1 MYNNNIFDEIQPMMT
16 GEELKHALSALP
28 KYDGGIMCE
37 DSTIRLRGLSELY
50 GIYIP
55 SEMTIEIYHKL
66 YLALLHSFNK
76 KINKNIIKQQ
86 YENYN
91 LICGRQGNGIIG
103 GADSFTIIG
112 VSGIGKSSAIHKSI
126 EIITRNKVIDI
137 NHPQS
142 TIIPYLAVQCP
153 FDSSV
158 KGLLLE
164 ILRSVDEV
172 LSSDYYR
179 QAIRSRATTDILI
192 GSVSQIAINHIGVL
206 IVDEIQNIT
215 NSNNGK
221 ALVSALTQLINNS
234 GISICMVGTPECTL
248 LLESA
253 VQLARRSLGLRY
265 SALPYNEYFFEFCT
279 TVFEYQYVKNRTEIS
294 DAIIE
299 WLYEHSAGIIS
310 FVILLLHDAQEIA
323 ILNKR
328 ELLDLTSL
336 NEAYKQR
343 LTMMHDYIEPK
354 IKRQSQTQAAKKAS
368 ASEFGYSGYES
379 VSLSALANAAKLN
392 NMHIVDMLKK
402 YITMEEIHI

>member
-1 MYNNNIFDEIQPMMT
+1 M
-16 GEELKHALSALP
+16 
-28 KYDGGIMCE
+28 
-37 DSTIRLRGLSELY
+37 
-50 GIYIP
+50 
-55 SEMTIEIYHKL
+55 
-66 YLALLHSFNK
+66 
-76 KINKNIIKQQ
+76 
-86 YENYN
+86 
-91 LICGRQGNGIIG
+91 
-103 GADSFTIIG
+103 
-112 VSGIGKSSAIHKSI
+112 
-126 EIITRNKVIDI
+126 
-137 NHPQS
+137 
-142 TIIPYLAVQCP
+142 
-153 FDSSV
+153 
-158 KGLLLE
+158 
-164 ILRSVDEV
+164 
-172 LSSDYYR
+172 
-179 QAIRSRATTDILI
+179 
-192 GSVSQIAINHIGVL
+192 
-206 IVDEIQNIT
+206 
-215 NSNNGK
+215 
-221 ALVSALTQLINNS
+221 
-234 GISICMVGTPECTL
+234 
-248 LLESA
+248 
-253 VQLARRSLGLRY
+253 
-265 SALPYNEYFFEFCT
+265 PYNEYFFEFCT